1 MALFIIGSLPITNSV
16 SAEDEVD
23 NWPEND
29 AWLYIELLSWSANET
44 VEWDNNNGL
53 PDPHFEI
60 CIEADGV
67 NIDCIDTPTWD
78 NQMELVNPWNYSID
92 IPDYSNILNIT
103 IECRDNDAINDDECD
118 MNSELDEWKLFAE
131 YNWSL
136 TPTKGVIGNGDGD
149 GNGTW
154 KNAASEWRFTI
165 DGYGDEDSDGVSD
178 NIDLCADTPD
188 GDIALYNST
197 FIGCSWGQLD
207 YDSDGVENNLDVAMY
222 NSGISVKPT
231 QSATALEWFQT
242 ERSTISNSMTGHYN
256 YRPIVVQLNSETNL
270 KSIVWNHNIWTVL
283 RENSIQHQVGALERS
298 WCGGGYESI
307 SCSSGGGWENSQ
319 FIDFNHDGFIDSIG
333 SAGLFLQANIT
344 DYPSDIETP
353 GFSYEENFSFQMEII
368 PMDNSHFTWDWT
380 GNCGNSGIHT
390 GYDKGTLI
398 DLNNDGLMEIW
409 FVDSQINDDCE
420 SPRIYTFPEESFDL
434 KESYP
439 DVETVVIPMYN
450 TLTSSDCNYNYDEGY
465 GAGGTYSEL
474 NFEYGHH
481 PIFAYEENSG
491 FTILVCSMSQFSGER
506 TKVMWTNSGEI
517 VNEEIFITPLEN
529 SQHPLV
535 FDGLG
540 GLGDLNQDG
549 WMDYL
554 RSPNVDE
561 CYAYLGSSIG
571 FDSEQGIK
579 IGDFEC
585 NNGMNIIDLDGDG
598 DLDISGDNTLAFN
611 NDGNWEYMTS
621 ATGRDN
627 SFWGP
632 HSISDLD
639 NDGDYDRIV
648 STDNL
653 EIFFNPSILD
663 TDGDSVEDQFDLCM
677 DTDSSEISNSAGCS
691 LSQIDSD
698 YDGIYDSNDLCS
710 DTPLGFE
717 IDSNGCAEYQKDDD
731 NDGINNSLDECPN
744 TPEGDLI
751 NIRGC
756 SFEDSQD
763 LDSDNDGVLDSAD
776 ACPNTTAD
784 VTVDSIGCDLDGNQT
799 PDTDSD
805 GDGVYGSL
813 DDCAN
818 TPSGTTVDFR
828 GCPMDSD
835 FDGVYD
841 GIDECP
847 SSNNPSPS
855 DMDKS
860 SEVDSTG
867 CFIDAA
873 GSESDSGSAAFGCL
887 GMIVMIGVVVF
898 VVRKVR
904 SPKQEQVF
912 YPRTQPVISPVQQQ
926 FVSTP
931 QISSRERELEHQ
943 SRQAQIEAQRL
954 RQELANQ
961 AQFTQ
966 KLQSEVAQKQMSDAA
981 LAQKQNELVVA
992 QKEKEELEAKLA
1004 EAEKN
1009 TPIIQN
1015 ITYNIQDSAISG
1027 NITNKIN

>member
-1 MALFIIGSLPITNSV
+1 
-16 SAEDEVD
+16 
-23 NWPEND
+23 
-29 AWLYIELLSWSANET
+29 
-44 VEWDNNNGL
+44 
-53 PDPHFEI
+53 
-60 CIEADGV
+60 
-67 NIDCIDTPTWD
+67 
-78 NQMELVNPWNYSID
+78 
-92 IPDYSNILNIT
+92 
-103 IECRDNDAINDDECD
+103 
-118 MNSELDEWKLFAE
+118 
-131 YNWSL
+131 
-136 TPTKGVIGNGDGD
+136 
-149 GNGTW
+149 
-154 KNAASEWRFTI
+154 
-165 DGYGDEDSDGVSD
+165 
-178 NIDLCADTPD
+178 
-188 GDIALYNST
+188 
-197 FIGCSWGQLD
+197 
-207 YDSDGVENNLDVAMY
+207 
-222 NSGISVKPT
+222 
-231 QSATALEWFQT
+231 
-242 ERSTISNSMTGHYN
+242 
-256 YRPIVVQLNSETNL
+256 
-270 KSIVWNHNIWTVL
+270 
-283 RENSIQHQVGALERS
+283 
-298 WCGGGYESI
+298 
-307 SCSSGGGWENSQ
+307 
-319 FIDFNHDGFIDSIG
+319 
-333 SAGLFLQANIT
+333 
-344 DYPSDIETP
+344 
-353 GFSYEENFSFQMEII
+353 
-368 PMDNSHFTWDWT
+368 
-380 GNCGNSGIHT
+380 
-390 GYDKGTLI
+390 
-398 DLNNDGLMEIW
+398 
-409 FVDSQINDDCE
+409 
-420 SPRIYTFPEESFDL
+420 
-434 KESYP
+434 
-439 DVETVVIPMYN
+439 MYN

-744 TPEGDLI
+744 TPNGDLI

-763 LDSDNDGVLDSAD
+763 LDSDGDGVLDSAD
-776 ACPNTTAD
+776 ACPNTLAG
-784 VTVDSIGCDLDGNQT
+784 VTVDSIGCNLDGNQT

-805 GDGVYGSL
+805 GDGVYDRL

-818 TPSGTTVDFR
+818 TPLGATVDFT

-835 FDGVYD
+835 
-841 GIDECP
+841 
-847 SSNNPSPS
+847 S
-855 DMDKS
+855 D
-860 SEVDSTG
+860 
-867 CFIDAA
+867 
-873 GSESDSGSAAFGCL
+873 
-887 GMIVMIGVVVF
+887 
-898 VVRKVR
+898 
-904 SPKQEQVF
+904 
-912 YPRTQPVISPVQQQ
+912 
-926 FVSTP
+926 
-931 QISSRERELEHQ
+931 
-943 SRQAQIEAQRL
+943 
-954 RQELANQ
+954 
-961 AQFTQ
+961 
-966 KLQSEVAQKQMSDAA
+966 
-981 LAQKQNELVVA
+981 
-992 QKEKEELEAKLA
+992 
-1004 EAEKN
+1004 
-1009 TPIIQN
+1009 
-1015 ITYNIQDSAISG
+1015 
-1027 NITNKIN
+1027 